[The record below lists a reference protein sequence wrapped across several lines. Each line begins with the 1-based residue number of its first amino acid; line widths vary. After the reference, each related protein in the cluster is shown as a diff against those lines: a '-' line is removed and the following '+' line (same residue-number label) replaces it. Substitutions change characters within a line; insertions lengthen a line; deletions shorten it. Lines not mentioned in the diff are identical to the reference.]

1 MNDRRYDTVVNK
13 AWISYAYVLSSNLT
27 IFFSFPLLK
36 AFYSDDFAVAQ
47 KRTDVMCLS
56 EGAFFSPWGGEDLR
70 LPCLLSLTV
79 FFHIGSLIVIS
90 DRDLFGAGNKYS
102 LV

>member
-36 AFYSDDFAVAQ
+36 AFYSNDFAVAQ
-47 KRTDVMCLS
+47 KRTDVMCLW
-56 EGAFFSPWGGEDLR
+56 EGAFFFPVGRGGLASPLFTIFN
-70 LPCLLSLTV
+70 CLLSHWV
-79 FFHIGSLIVIS
+79 FDSYL
-90 DRDLFGAGNKYS
+90 
-102 LV
+102 